1 MLPNSNTEAAF
12 IADGETI
19 RTGRVV
25 YDNGTTREGISEIK
39 EADTTGS
46 LAAGEWPLGILEPAN
61 GTQQSLTDTLLD
73 GQPVTIFQ
81 DGIETWMVAGAVI
94 DITTVANRKA
104 SWDNQG
110 RGRVGVEGV
119 DHILGEFKSS
129 TTAVGQMIKIKI
141 MRSSPTAA

>member
-1 MLPNSNTEAAF
+1 MLPNSNTEACF
-12 IADGETI
+12 IASGETV

-25 YDNGTTREGISEIK
+25 YDKGTKREGLSEIE
-39 EADTTGS
+39 EADSSGS
-46 LAAGEWPLGILEPAN
+46 LVAGEWPLGILEPVN
-61 GTQQSLTDTLLD
+61 GEQQSLTDTIV
-73 GQPVTIFQ
+73 GSQPVTVFQ
-81 DGIETWMVAGAVI
+81 DGIETWMVAGGAI
-94 DITTVANRKA
+94 DITTIANRKA

-129 TTAVGQMIKIKI
+129 TTQAGQMIKIKI